1 MRSSQASL
9 RSSYRGLGFLNVR
22 RACNGGFLR
31 YHYVH
36 SCPAPGHFTY
46 NRTLFFYAYYSF
58 CASRT
63 TYLSCCLSLDY
74 DNYHLCSLSSS
85 RCCCS
90 CRCCPPR
97 CCSLSHSVSLV
108 LQGNLVCGLNPLHEP
123 CVPSAHSNSGPSQS
137 WSQRLVRI
145 EHMRIE
151 RPRGHAFQK
160 RLGGRSTPRP
170 ASVRSCPLRLGNRL
184 RGWPCSARSVHKE
197 CWERRAQAEIGN
209 PPRLRSRKMHIAS
222 ASVVMLNEQFNEC
235 TGGDLAA
242 ATARPY
248 PRQSMKIEP

>member
-108 LQGNLVCGLNPLHEP
+108 LQGNLVCGLNPLDEP
-123 CVPSAHSNSGPSQS
+123 FVPSAHSNSGPSQS

-170 ASVRSCPLRLGNRL
+170 ACVCVPVPCALETVCVDGRALPDQFTRNVGNVVRR
-184 RGWPCSARSVHKE
+184 
-197 CWERRAQAEIGN
+197 
-209 PPRLRSRKMHIAS
+209 PRLAILRARAVAENAHRKRVCRH
-222 ASVVMLNEQFNEC
+222 VE
-235 TGGDLAA
+235 
-242 ATARPY
+242 
-248 PRQSMKIEP
+248 